1 MNKPNHT
8 LSGLR
13 VLDLTRVL
21 AGPLCTM
28 ILGDMGADIIKVERP
43 GSGDETRGWGPP
55 FDDRGE
61 SAYFLSINRNKLGL
75 AADLA
80 SGQDRDL
87 VIGLMADADVVV
99 ENYLPGALAKLGLSP
114 EIMCARYSR
123 LIWCTITGFGDDNP
137 RPGYD
142 FVVQAESGLMAIS
155 GEPEGA
161 PMKSGVAMV
170 DILAGKDAAI
180 AILGA
185 LHRRERT
192 GQGGR
197 ISVSLAATA
206 AAALINAAQN
216 ALVSGRE
223 AGRWGNAHANLVP
236 YEMFDAADR
245 PIVIAVGSDAQWLM
259 CARALGLDELAE
271 DPSLASNAGRLAARA
286 HVVGAI
292 RDRVRTRRAAEWMDI
307 LGRAGVPCGE
317 VRGALEAARAAGGS
331 PLTGMP
337 PSVPGSVRLPPPM
350 LNEHGDAIRRSGWRA
365 FAEVSN
371 PSTRQ
376 NTPPVY

>member
-1 MNKPNHT
+1 M
-8 LSGLR
+8 
-13 VLDLTRVL
+13 
-21 AGPLCTM
+21 M
-28 ILGDMGADIIKVERP
+28 LGDMGADIIKVERP

-55 FDDRGE
+55 FDARGE

-75 AADLA
+75 TADFA

-87 VIGLMADADVVV
+87 IIGLMAEADVVV
-99 ENYLPGALAKLGLSP
+99 ENYLPGALARLGLSP
-114 EIMCARYSR
+114 ELMCARYSR

-142 FVVQAESGLMAIS
+142 YVVQAESGLMAIS
-155 GEPEGA
+155 GEPAGA

-192 GQGGR
+192 GLGGR

-216 ALVSGRE
+216 ALVRGKE

-236 YEMFDAADR
+236 YELFDASDR
-245 PIVIAVGSDAQWLM
+245 PIVIAVGSDAQWKV
-259 CARALGLDELAE
+259 CARVLGLDELA
-271 DPSLASNAGRLAARA
+271 DDASLETNPGRLAARQR
-286 HVVGAI
+286 VVTAI
-292 RDRVRTRRAAEWMDI
+292 RERVAMRPATEW
-307 LGRAGVPCGE
+307 LELLSAAGVPCGE
-317 VRGALEAARAAGGS
+317 VRGVLEAARAAGGS
-331 PLTGMP
+331 PMTGMP
-337 PSVPGSVRLPPPM
+337 PSVPGRVRFDPP
-350 LNEHGDAIRRSGWRA
+350 LLDEHGDAIRKSGWRV
-365 FAEVSN
+365 FADVAA

-376 NTPPVY
+376 NIPPVY

>member
-1 MNKPNHT
+1 M
-8 LSGLR
+8 
-13 VLDLTRVL
+13 
-21 AGPLCTM
+21 M
-28 ILGDMGADIIKVERP
+28 LGDMGADIIKVERP

-55 FDDRGE
+55 FDARGE

-75 AADLA
+75 TADFA

-87 VIGLMADADVVV
+87 IIGLMAEADVVV

-114 EIMCARYSR
+114 ELMCARYSR

-155 GEPEGA
+155 GEPKGA

-192 GQGGR
+192 GLGGR

-206 AAALINAAQN
+206 AASLINAAQN
-216 ALVSGRE
+216 ALVSGKE

-236 YEMFDAADR
+236 YEMFETADR
-245 PIVIAVGSDAQWLM
+245 PIVIAVGSDAQWNV
-259 CARALGLDELAE
+259 CARVLELDELA
-271 DPSLASNAGRLAARA
+271 DDASLATNSGRLAARQR
-286 HVVGAI
+286 VVTAI
-292 RDRVRTRRAAEWMDI
+292 RERIATRPATEWMK
-307 LGRAGVPCGE
+307 LLSAAGVPCGE
-317 VRGALEAARAAGGS
+317 VRGVLEAARAAGGS
-331 PLTGMP
+331 PTTGMP
-337 PSVPGSVRLPPPM
+337 PSVPGRVRFYPPH
-350 LNEHGDAIRRSGWRA
+350 LDEHGDAIRKSGWGV
-365 FAEVSN
+365 FADVAE

-376 NTPPVY
+376 NTPTVS